1 MQLSDGKTFMLATP
15 EKALIDLLYLYPQ
28 YSTEEEMRELRL
40 DEDFIQNELDKERL
54 TEYTNRIGSPVL
66 TKRVKLMLKTYGI
79 WLI

>member
-1 MQLSDGKTFMLATP
+1 MLATP

-40 DEDFIQNELDKERL
+40 DENFMQYELDKERL
-54 TEYTNRIGSPVL
+54 TEYANRIGSPIL

-79 WLI
+79 

>member
-1 MQLSDGKTFMLATP
+1 MLATP

-54 TEYTNRIGSPVL
+54 TEYTSRIGSPVL

-79 WLI
+79 

>member
-1 MQLSDGKTFMLATP
+1 MLATP

-40 DEDFIQNELDKERL
+40 DEDFMQNELDKERL
-54 TEYTNRIGSPVL
+54 TEYTSRIDSPVL

-79 WLI
+79 

>member
-1 MQLSDGKTFMLATP
+1 MLATP

-54 TEYTNRIGSPVL
+54 TEYASRIGSPIL

-79 WLI
+79 